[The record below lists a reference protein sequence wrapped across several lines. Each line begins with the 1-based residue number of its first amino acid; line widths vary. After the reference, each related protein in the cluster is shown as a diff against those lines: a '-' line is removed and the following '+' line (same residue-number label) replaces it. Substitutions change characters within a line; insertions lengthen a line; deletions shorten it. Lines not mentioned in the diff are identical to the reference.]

1 MSESI
6 PILIVDDE
14 PNVRL
19 MYRASLAGQGYVLTE
34 ASSAE
39 AAVEEFEDHQFTAAI
54 LDLRMPGMDGFELLE
69 KMQGRGITTPVVFVT
84 AFGDVPNA
92 VRAMRMGAIDF
103 LPKPPTPDQLRDVV
117 RDIVTRH
124 VSPLSFSGVRDCDYY
139 LRAAKRAINLRDFDT
154 ASKHLIKALDLDS
167 SSIQAIHLVGVMV
180 EMRNEYENE
189 AAEHPGVK

>member
-1 MSESI
+1 MSE

-19 MYRASLAGQGYVLTE
+19 MYRTSLAGQGYEIFE
-34 ASSAE
+34 ASSGE
-39 AAVEEFEDHQFTAAI
+39 AALEQCEERQHVAAI

-92 VRAMRMGAIDF
+92 VKAMRMGAIDF
-103 LPKPPTPDQLRDVV
+103 LPKPPTPDQLRAVLN
-117 RDIVTRH
+117 DIILRH
-124 VSPLSFSGVRDCDYY
+124 VHPLSFSGVRGCDYY
-139 LRAAKRAINLRDFDT
+139 LRAAKRAINLRDFDS

-167 SSIQAIHLVGVMV
+167 SSLQAIHLAGVMV
-180 EMRNEYENE
+180 EMRNEQEHD
-189 AAEHPGVK
+189 AEVAGHAGRK